1 MKRKII
7 IAGGSGALGAS
18 LIDAW
23 KNHDVEIVVL
33 TRKKVP
39 AQEGRVRY
47 ITWDA
52 RSLGSWQ
59 QAIEGSDVVI
69 NLVGKS
75 VNCRYTEGNKREIIR
90 SRVDATHVL
99 GTAIAQATA
108 PPSLWI
114 NAGSVAIFGNTRAS
128 IKTEASTDFGEGFS
142 SGVCKRWESVFWDAD
157 TPFTRQVV
165 LRMGMVLQRKGG
177 VLKPFVKLV
186 RFGLGGSIGTG
197 GQYISWLHE
206 ADFVRV
212 VEWVI
217 ENPAVQGILH
227 ACSPFPV
234 SNHVFMR
241 TIRQELRVP
250 FGLPNPAWST
260 KIGAWLIGTESEL
273 VLSGR
278 RVVSRL
284 LEKEQFEFK
293 FPEIVTAF
301 RNLAL

>member
-1 MKRKII
+1 MKGKII
-7 IAGGSGALGAS
+7 VAGGSGALGS
-18 LIDAW
+18 LLVDAW

-33 TRKKVP
+33 TRKKVL

-52 RSLGSWQ
+52 HSLGPWQ
-59 QAIEGSDVVI
+59 QALEGSDVVI

-75 VNCRYTEGNKREIIR
+75 VNCRYMEANKWEIVR

-99 GTAIAQATA
+99 GAAIGQATV

-114 NAGSVAIFGNTRAS
+114 NAGSVAIFGDAGTS
-128 IKTEASTDFGEGFS
+128 VKTEASMDFGEGFPPN
-142 SGVCKRWESVFWDAD
+142 VCKQWESVFKEAP
-157 TPFTRQVV
+157 TPFTRKVV
-165 LRMGMVLQRKGG
+165 LRIGMVLQRDGG
-177 VLKPFVKLV
+177 VLKPFVRLARV
-186 RFGLGGSIGTG
+186 GLGGPIGSG
-197 GQYISWLHE
+197 AQYVSWLHE

-217 ENPAVQGILH
+217 ENSAVQGVLH

-234 SNHVFMR
+234 SNDVFMR
-241 TIRQELRVP
+241 TIRQELRMP

-278 RVVSRL
+278 RVVSHL
-284 LEKEQFEFK
+284 LENEQFEFK